1 MPAADVHGQFLKRN
15 SQVYVDD
22 MIYKCRLIIEMH
34 LHWCWVV
41 HLVFGVRPS
50 SVAIVVE
57 GKNMLKSQ
65 CLLAILQ
72 HAFLIEP
79 LSPNK
84 KNMFERKSPC
94 LLGPISVC
102 STKSTHTVCDMSGKS
117 PQPRYG

>member
-1 MPAADVHGQFLKRN
+1 
-15 SQVYVDD
+15 
-22 MIYKCRLIIEMH
+22 MH

-57 GKNMLKSQ
+57 GKNMLKSL
-65 CLLAILQ
+65 CLLAILK

-84 KNMFERKSPC
+84 KTCLSENPHVYLEKS
-94 LLGPISVC
+94 LFVQQKVPIYS
-102 STKSTHTVCDMSGKS
+102 M
-117 PQPRYG
+117 